1 MCVIIAIANDVHN
14 GMKKSEIGK
23 DILRYLALGGI
34 LSLAMLSPIGGQKI
48 LKGLLKQLKYKVK
61 QLRHS
66 AYYLKKRGL
75 VEFIKESDKE
85 IVVKITNN
93 GRKYLKKFDIE
104 NMRLDKTSG
113 WDGKWRLVIFD
124 IPEKYKNTREALRK
138 KLKDLDLVRLQD
150 SVWVT
155 PFPCEDEI
163 RFLREIFNV
172 PFNVDIVETMDLKHH
187 EIKLKKYFNLV

>member
-1 MCVIIAIANDVHN
+1 MR
-14 GMKKSEIGK
+14 KSEIGK
-23 DILRYLALGGI
+23 DLLKYLALGGV
-34 LSLAMLSPIGGQKI
+34 LTLVMLSPIGGPRV
-48 LKGLLKQLKYKVK
+48 LKSLLKQLKYKIK

-75 VEFIKESDKE
+75 VEFIKEGDKE
-85 IVVKITNN
+85 TIVKITDN
-93 GRKYLKKFDIE
+93 GRRYLKRFDIE
-104 NMRLDKTSG
+104 NIQLDRTSG

-124 IPEKYKNTREALRK
+124 IPEKYKNAREAFRK

-155 PFPCEDEI
+155 PYRCDDEI
-163 RFLREIFNV
+163 RFLREIFNIS
-172 PFNVDIVETMDLKHH
+172 FNVDVIITNNLKHH

>member
-1 MCVIIAIANDVHN
+1 MYVIIAIANETHN
-14 GMKKSEIGK
+14 SMKKSKIGR
-23 DILRYLALGGI
+23 DILKYLALGGI
-34 LSLAMLSPIGGQKI
+34 LSLVMLSPIGGQKI

-61 QLRHS
+61 QLRYS

-75 VEFIKESDKE
+75 VEFIKENDKE
-85 IVVKITNN
+85 IVVKITDN

-104 NMRLDKTSG
+104 NIRLDRTSG

-172 PFNVDIVETMDLKHH
+172 PFNVDIVETVDLKHH
-187 EIKLKKYFNLV
+187 EIKLKKYFNLI